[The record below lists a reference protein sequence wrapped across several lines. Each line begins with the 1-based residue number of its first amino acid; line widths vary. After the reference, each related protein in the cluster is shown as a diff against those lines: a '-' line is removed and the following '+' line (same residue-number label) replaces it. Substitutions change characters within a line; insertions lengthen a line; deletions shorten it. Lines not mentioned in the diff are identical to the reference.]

1 MMWFPPLVVEGTT
14 PSRATLI
21 HDSSSHFG
29 TVNLL
34 AARVAFLWE
43 CCVHVFCSCSVFV
56 LIPVQRLLRGF
67 VQNRRATR
75 YSNLS
80 AGAGSVTC
88 LHARM
93 LSRPVKLNMRS
104 EVLVQTWVIAN
115 ASGKAE
121 SLADICT
128 EILQWPPGLHA
139 VQ

>member
-1 MMWFPPLVVEGTT
+1 MFNGKCGPLSSRQLGMCVV
-14 PSRATLI
+14 P
-21 HDSSSHFG
+21 
-29 TVNLL
+29 
-34 AARVAFLWE
+34 AFAMLE
-43 CCVHVFCSCSVFV
+43 VMHST
-56 LIPVQRLLRGF
+56 RLLEALLGRWSQTG
-67 VQNRRATR
+67 QARMATR